1 MSFLDKARQA
11 AEQAR
16 HSASEGIAAMTTP
29 EAKAEMQ
36 AAASQVGNQ
45 VRGAAGQAKRGIITA
60 IEKIDPGLLADII
73 IKATALQERANRSLR
88 DKSSAYRVAEITIT
102 ATMPPQ
108 IGFSISRIGD
118 IDGDDLPTVEL
129 ISSDELEAAVATADT
144 EVLSLD
150 DAVQAELEGEPLG

>member
-1 MSFLDKARQA
+1 MSFLDRARQA

-16 HSASEGIAAMTTP
+16 QSATEGIAAMTTP

-36 AAASQVGNQ
+36 AAASQ

-118 IDGDDLPTVEL
+118 IDEDLPATEL
-129 ISSDELEAAVATADT
+129 VSSDELEAAVATADT

-150 DAVQAELEGEPLG
+150 GEVQAALEEEPAG

>member
-1 MSFLDKARQA
+1 MSFLDRARQA
-11 AEQAR
+11 ADQAR
-16 HSASEGIAAMTTP
+16 QSATEGIASMTTP
-29 EAKAEMQ
+29 EKKAEMRETATQ
-36 AAASQVGNQ
+36 L
-45 VRGAAGQAKRGIITA
+45 RGAAGQAKRGIITA

-88 DKSSAYRVAEITIT
+88 DKASAYRVAEITIT

-108 IGFSISRIGD
+108 IGFSISRLGD
-118 IDGDDLPTVEL
+118 IDEEYPAAAL

-150 DAVQAELEGEPLG
+150 GEVQAALDDEEPLA

>member
-1 MSFLDKARQA
+1 MSFLDRAKQA

-16 HSASEGIAAMTTP
+16 QSASEGIAAMTTP

-36 AAASQVGNQ
+36 AAASQVGSQ

-118 IDGDDLPTVEL
+118 IDDDLGPVEL

-144 EVLSLD
+144 EVVSLD
-150 DAVQAELEGEPLG
+150 GEVQAELEGEPTG